1 VESHCQESSPSG
13 RRLSG
18 GDCVRVLL
26 VTDFFAPA
34 WGYGGPPKLVLTI
47 SKQLASM
54 GHEVAVLT
62 TDALDER
69 RFSASN
75 YLPFEVIRARNASNS
90 LAWQR
95 KICVPILPRNA
106 ASTLREADIVHI
118 FQLRSF
124 LSLLAYLG
132 TKLGEKPLVLSPLGG
147 APLVGSWH
155 RIPKTA
161 FDRLATPPIRR
172 KVGAVLCQTNHEMQV
187 SKSLVMD
194 ESRIHLV
201 PLCVESDDCSS
212 LPSKGEFIRK
222 HPELREFDQIYV
234 FLGRIHKYKG
244 IEMLMRAFQQAFR
257 DENNALVVA
266 GKDEEGHLRFL
277 QHRAASLGMQKKVF
291 FPGAIYHQNKREAF
305 VDAHAFVI
313 TPSIFEE
320 TSLAALEAAACGTPV
335 LTTIQA
341 EIPWLEQ
348 YSAGFMSEYDVDA
361 ISKNL
366 VKMSRIVGNERVK
379 MGLSARRL
387 IDEHYSAQAVTKQ
400 IERVY
405 LSLVER

>member
-1 VESHCQESSPSG
+1 M
-13 RRLSG
+13 
-18 GDCVRVLL
+18 RVLL

-47 SKQLASM
+47 SKQLALM
-54 GHEVAVLT
+54 GHDVRVLT
-62 TDALDER
+62 TDALDAR

-75 YLPFEVIRARNASNS
+75 DFPFKVIRARNASNK
-90 LAWQR
+90 LAWDR
-95 KICVPILPRNA
+95 KLCIPILSHDAVRA
-106 ASTLREADIVHI
+106 IREAEVVHT

-124 LSLLAYLG
+124 LSLLACLG
-132 TKLGEKPLVLSPLGG
+132 ANLGEKPLVLSPLGG
-147 APLVGSWH
+147 APMVGSWH

-161 FDRLATPPIRR
+161 FDRLAIPLMRR
-172 KVGAVLCQTNHEMQV
+172 RIDAVLCQTNHEMQV
-187 SKSLVMD
+187 SKNLVMD
-194 ESRIHLV
+194 ESQVHLV

-244 IEMLMRAFQQAFR
+244 IEMLMKAFQQAFR
-257 DENNALVVA
+257 DDNNALVVA

-277 QHRAASLGMQKKVF
+277 QHRATSLGMQKRVF
-291 FPGAIYHQNKREAF
+291 FPGEIYHQNKREAF

-313 TPSIFEE
+313 TPAIFEE

-361 ISKNL
+361 ISRNL
-366 VKMSRIVGNERVK
+366 VEMSRIVGNERVK

-387 IDEHYSAQAVTKQ
+387 IEEHYSAQAVTKE

-405 LSLVER
+405 LSLVGS

>member
-1 VESHCQESSPSG
+1 M
-13 RRLSG
+13 
-18 GDCVRVLL
+18 RVLL

-54 GHEVAVLT
+54 GHEVRVLT

-69 RFSASN
+69 RFSAPN
-75 YLPFEVIRARNASNS
+75 DLPFEVIRARNASNS

-95 KICVPILPRNA
+95 KIPIPILTRHA
-106 ASTLREADIVHI
+106 ASALREADVVHI
-118 FQLRSF
+118 FQQRTF

-132 TKLGEKPLVLSPLGG
+132 AKLGEKPLVLSPLGG

-161 FDRLATPPIRR
+161 FDRLTIPLMRR

-187 SKSLVMD
+187 SKNLVMD
-194 ESRIHLV
+194 ASQVHLV

-244 IEMLMRAFQQAFR
+244 IEMLMKAFQKAFR
-257 DENNALVVA
+257 DDNNALVVA
-266 GKDEEGHLRFL
+266 GKDEEGHLRIL
-277 QHRAASLGMQKKVF
+277 QHHAASLGMQKKVF

-305 VDAHAFVI
+305 VDAHAFVM
-313 TPSIFEE
+313 TPAIFEE

-361 ISKNL
+361 ICRNL
-366 VKMSRIVGNERVK
+366 VEMSRIVGNERVK

-387 IDEHYSAQAVTKQ
+387 IDEHYSAQAVTKE
-400 IERVY
+400 IERIY
-405 LSLVER
+405 LSLVES